1 MPPGGRGFAVRAPL
15 SPPPVELLPPL
26 DEQPEEELPEDEP
39 PDDDE
44 PPPDEVVSR
53 GVVPPELDE
62 VPRVYPPPFTARPD
76 GTSPSGLRVTIM
88 IGCEP

>member
-1 MPPGGRGFAVRAPL
+1 MLPGGRGFAVRAPL
-15 SPPPVELLPPL
+15 APPPAELLPPL
-26 DEQPEEELPEDEP
+26 DEPADEP

-44 PPPDEVVSR
+44 PLLPDDVVSR
-53 GVVPPELDE
+53 GIVAPELGV
-62 VPRVYPPPFTARPD
+62 VPRVYPPPFTARPN